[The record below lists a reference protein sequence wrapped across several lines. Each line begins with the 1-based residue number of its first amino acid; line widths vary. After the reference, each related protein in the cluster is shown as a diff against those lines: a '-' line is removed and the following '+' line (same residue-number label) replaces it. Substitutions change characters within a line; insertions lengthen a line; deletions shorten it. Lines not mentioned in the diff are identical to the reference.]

1 METNIF
7 IKEMD
12 QEGFAVALAL
22 VWRVFLAYEALD
34 YTSEG
39 VAEFYKSIHDQGYL
53 SNLSM
58 YGAYDKDQLIGVI
71 ATRNDGAHIALFFV
85 EGSYHRQGIGKQL
98 FQRVQKQCRHDKM
111 TVNSS
116 PYAVGVYHRLGFV
129 DTDKEQVVNGLR
141 FTPMELILS

>member
-1 METNIF
+1 MATNIY
-7 IKEMD
+7 IKQMG
-12 QEGFAVALAL
+12 QEDFAQGLAL
-22 VWRVFLAYEALD
+22 VWRVFLAYEAPD
-34 YTSEG
+34 YTKEG

-58 YGAYDKDQLIGVI
+58 YGAYDKDELVGVI

-85 EGSYHRQGIGKQL
+85 EGSHHRQGIGKQL
-98 FQRVQKQCRHDKM
+98 FQRVKDQCRHDKM

-129 DTDKEQVVNGLR
+129 DTDREQVEKGVK
-141 FTPMELILS
+141 FTPMELILP